1 MKVIIAEKPSVARD
15 IAAIVGATSKKDG
28 YMEGNGWAVTWAF
41 GHLVGLAMPE
51 AYGFTS
57 FERENLPILPQEF
70 TLIPRQIK
78 EGKEYKNDPGVMK
91 QLKIIKELF
100 SKADGI
106 VVATDAG
113 REGELIFRY
122 IYNYVGCTR
131 PFQRL
136 WISSLTDK
144 AIKEGFQNLKPGS
157 DYDNLYLSA
166 KARSQADWVVGI
178 NASQA
183 LSIAAGRGSWSLG
196 RVQTPTLAMICG
208 RYLEN
213 KDFKPQTYFKLKLH
227 TAKDATVFAV
237 LSVDKYY
244 NRTAADEVLQQVR
257 AAGTIRVTAVEK
269 KEVKQEPPLLYDL
282 TTLQKE
288 ANSKHGFSADKTLNI
303 AQALYEGKKISYP
316 RTGSR
321 YISADV
327 LDEIPHLI
335 ATLKNHP
342 RFGAY
347 AAGMDNIVL
356 NIRSVDDKKVTD
368 HHALII
374 TGDPADGLTGDER
387 TVYDMIAGRML
398 EAFSNRCTKENTAIS
413 LDAGGVHFACKGSVT
428 LLPGW
433 RAVFNATDEEAQ
445 EEDVTTLPVLAE
457 GDMLPIRDME
467 ALEKQTKPRPLH
479 TEASLL
485 SAMESCGKEC
495 ENEDEREA
503 MKDAGIGTPA
513 TRAAIIETLFAREY
527 ITREKKALIPTNKG
541 LVVYLAVKDRK
552 IADVAMTG
560 QWEHA
565 LAKIGS
571 GEMDAATFHRSIE
584 VYASQITTE
593 LLDIPFERTDDR
605 PGCSCPKCKS
615 GQVTFYQK
623 VAKCN
628 NENCGLIVFRS
639 IAKKDLS
646 DTQLTALLMNGKTGI
661 IKGFTSSKT
670 GKTFDAAVAFDADY
684 KTVFQFEDKNKG
696 GGKKGKYE

>member
-1 MKVIIAEKPSVARD
+1 MKVIIVEKPSVARD

-41 GHLVGLAMPE
+41 GHLVGLAMLE
-51 AYGFTS
+51 AYGFTG
-57 FERENLPILPQEF
+57 FQRENLPILPQEF
-70 TLIPRQIK
+70 ILAPRQIK

-91 QLKIIKELF
+91 QLNIIKELF

-113 REGELIFRY
+113 REGCLIFRY
-122 IYNYVGCTR
+122 IYHYLECTK

-144 AIKEGFQNLKPGS
+144 AIKEGFQNLKQGS

-166 KARSQADWVVGI
+166 KARGQADYVVGI

-183 LSIAAGRGSWSLG
+183 LSIAAGRGVWSLG
-196 RVQTPTLAMICG
+196 RVQTPTLAMICS

-213 KDFKPQTYFKLKLH
+213 KDFRPQTYFKLKMH
-227 TAKDATVFAV
+227 TAKDATAFAV
-237 LSVDKYY
+237 LSVDKYD
-244 NRTAADEVLQQVR
+244 NHTAADEVLQRVK
-257 AAGTIRVTAVEK
+257 AAGTVRVTSVEH
-269 KEVKQEPPLLYDL
+269 KEVKQEPPLLHDL
-282 TTLQKE
+282 TALQKE
-288 ANSKHGFSADKTLNI
+288 ANSKHGFSADRTLTI
-303 AQALYEGKKISYP
+303 AQALYESKKISYP

-335 ATLKNHP
+335 ATLKGHP

-347 AAGMDNIVL
+347 AADMENIVL

-374 TGDPADGLTGDER
+374 TGEDANGLTGDER
-387 TVYDMIAGRML
+387 TIYDMVAGRML
-398 EAFSNRCTKENTAIS
+398 EAFSNRCTKENTIVS
-413 LDAGGVHFACKGSVT
+413 LNTDGVHFVAKGSVT
-428 LLPGW
+428 LVPGW
-433 RAVFNATDEEAQ
+433 RAVFNQPDEPND
-445 EEDVTTLPVLAE
+445 EDDATTLPTLSE
-457 GDMLPIRDME
+457 GDTLPVKDAE
-467 ALEKQTKPRPLH
+467 ALEKQTKPKLLH

-485 SAMESCGKEC
+485 SAMESAGKEC
-495 ENEDEREA
+495 ENEEEREA
-503 MKDAGIGTPA
+503 IKDSGIGTPA

-527 ITREKKALIPTNKG
+527 ITREKKALVPTNKG
-541 LVVYLAVKDRK
+541 LTVYIAVKDKR

-560 QWEHA
+560 SWEHA
-565 LAKIGS
+565 LNKIS
-571 GEMDAATFHRSIE
+571 TGEMDAATFHRSIE
-584 VYASQITTE
+584 VYVSQITTE
-593 LLDIPFERTDDR
+593 LLDIPFERKDDR
-605 PGCSCPKCKS
+605 PGCGCPKCKN
-615 GQVTFYQK
+615 GQVVFFQK

-628 NENCGLIVFRS
+628 NEHCGLTVFRT
-639 IAKKDLS
+639 IAKKDLT

-670 GKTFDAAVAFDADY
+670 GKSFDATIAFDADY
-684 KTVFQFEDKNKG
+684 KTVFQFEDNNKG
-696 GGKKGKYE
+696 GGKKGKYK

>member
-1 MKVIIAEKPSVARD
+1 MKVCIAEKPSVAKS
-15 IAAIVGATSKKDG
+15 IAAILGATSKKDG

-51 AYGFTS
+51 AYGFTG
-57 FERENLPILPQEF
+57 FQKENLPILPKEF
-70 TLIPRQIK
+70 ILIPRQIK

-106 VVATDAG
+106 VVCTDAG
-113 REGELIFRY
+113 REGELIHRY
-122 IYNYVGCTR
+122 IYEYLGSNR
-131 PFQRL
+131 PCQRL

-144 AIKEGFQNLKPGS
+144 AIKEGFQNLRPGS

-166 KARSQADWVVGI
+166 RARSQADWVVGL

-196 RVQTPTLAMICG
+196 RVQTPTLAMICS

-213 KDFKPQTYFKLKLH
+213 KDFKPQTYFKLKIH
-227 TAKDATVFAV
+227 TAKDDTAFAV
-237 LSVDKYY
+237 LSVDKYDT
-244 NRTAADEVLQQVR
+244 RSTADGALQQVK
-257 AAGTIRVTAVEK
+257 AAGTVRVTGVEK

-303 AQALYEGKKISYP
+303 AQALYESKKISYP

-347 AAGMDNIVL
+347 AASMDNIVL
-356 NIRSVDDKKVTD
+356 NIRCVDDKKVTD

-387 TVYDMIAGRML
+387 TIYDMIAGRML
-398 EAFSNRCTKENTAIS
+398 ESFSNRCTKENTAVS
-413 LDAGGVHFACKGSVT
+413 LDAGGVHFVAKGSVT

-445 EEDVTTLPVLAE
+445 DEDVTTLPQLAE
-457 GDMLPIRDME
+457 SDMLPVRDME

-485 SAMESCGKEC
+485 GSMESAGKEC
-495 ENEDEREA
+495 TNEEEREA

-527 ITREKKALIPTNKG
+527 IVREKKALVPTNKG
-541 LVVYLAVKDRK
+541 LVVYLAVKDKK

-560 QWEHA
+560 SWEHA
-565 LAKIGS
+565 LSKIGE
-571 GEMDAATFHRSIE
+571 GKMDAATFHHSIE

-593 LLDIPFERTDDR
+593 LLGIAFERQDDR
-605 PGCSCPKCKS
+605 PGCGCLKCKS
-615 GQVTFYQK
+615 GQVIFFPK

-628 NENCGLIVFRS
+628 NEHCGLMVFRT
-639 IAKKDLS
+639 IAKKDLT
-646 DTQLTALLMNGKTGI
+646 DTQLTALLTNGKTGI

-670 GKTFDAAVAFDADY
+670 GKPFDAAVAFDADY
-684 KTVFQFEDKNKG
+684 KTVFEFENKN
-696 GGKKGKYE
+696 GKKGKTK

>member
-1 MKVIIAEKPSVARD
+1 MKVCIAEKPSVARD
-15 IAAIVGATSKKDG
+15 IAAILGATSKKDG
-28 YMEGNGWAVTWAF
+28 YMEGNGWTVTWAF

-57 FERENLPILPQEF
+57 YQRENLPILPQDF
-70 TLIPRQIK
+70 ILVPRQIK

-100 SKADGI
+100 SKADSI
-106 VVATDAG
+106 VVCTDAG
-113 REGELIFRY
+113 REGELIHRY
-122 IYNYVGCTR
+122 IYSYLQCNKPC
-131 PFQRL
+131 QRL

-157 DYDNLYLSA
+157 EYDNLYLSA
-166 KARSQADWVVGI
+166 KARSQADYVVGI

-196 RVQTPTLAMICG
+196 RVQTPTLAMICS

-213 KDFKPQTYFKLKLH
+213 KDFKPQTHFKLKLH
-227 TAKDATVFAV
+227 TAKDTTAFAV
-237 LSVDKYY
+237 LSVDKYD
-244 NRTAADEVLQQVR
+244 NRTVADEVLLQVR
-257 AAGTIRVTAVEK
+257 SAGTVRVTAVEK

-303 AQALYEGKKISYP
+303 AQALYEKKVLSYP

-335 ATLKNHP
+335 ASLKSHP
-342 RFGAY
+342 RFSAY

-356 NIRSVDDKKVTD
+356 NIRSGDDKKVTD

-374 TGDPADGLTGDER
+374 TGDPADGLAGDER
-387 TVYDMIAGRML
+387 TVYDMVAGRML

-433 RAVFNATDEEAQ
+433 REVWNATDEEAQ
-445 EEDVTTLPVLAE
+445 EEDVTTLSALLQ
-457 GDMLPIRDME
+457 GDVLPINDME

-479 TEASLL
+479 TENSLL
-485 SAMESCGKEC
+485 GAMESCGKEC

-503 MKDAGIGTPA
+503 MKESGIGTPA

-527 ITREKKALIPTNKG
+527 ITREKKRSFRPTKG
-541 LVVYLAVKDRK
+541 
-552 IADVAMTG
+552 
-560 QWEHA
+560 W
-565 LAKIGS
+565 
-571 GEMDAATFHRSIE
+571 
-584 VYASQITTE
+584 
-593 LLDIPFERTDDR
+593 
-605 PGCSCPKCKS
+605 
-615 GQVTFYQK
+615 
-623 VAKCN
+623 
-628 NENCGLIVFRS
+628 
-639 IAKKDLS
+639 
-646 DTQLTALLMNGKTGI
+646 
-661 IKGFTSSKT
+661 
-670 GKTFDAAVAFDADY
+670 
-684 KTVFQFEDKNKG
+684 
-696 GGKKGKYE
+696 

>member
-1 MKVIIAEKPSVARD
+1 MKVCMAEKPSVAKS
-15 IAAIVGATSKKDG
+15 IAAILGATNKNDG

-51 AYGFTS
+51 AYGFTR
-57 FERENLPILPQEF
+57 FQRENLPILPQEF
-70 TLIPRQIK
+70 MLIPRQIK
-78 EGKEYKNDPGVMK
+78 EGKEYRNDPGVMK

-100 SKADGI
+100 SRAEGI
-106 VVATDAG
+106 IVATDAG
-113 REGELIFRY
+113 REGELIFRF
-122 IYNYVGCTR
+122 IYHYTGCTR

-183 LSIAAGRGSWSLG
+183 LSVAAGQGRWSLG
-196 RVQTPTLAMICG
+196 RVQTPTLAMICS

-213 KDFKPQTYFKLKLH
+213 KDFKPQTYFKLKLY
-227 TAKDATVFAV
+227 TAKEATAFTV
-237 LSVDKYY
+237 LSVDKYDS
-244 NRTAADEVLQQVR
+244 RATVSETMQQVKS
-257 AAGTIRVTAVEK
+257 AGIVHVTAVEK

-288 ANSKHGFSADKTLNI
+288 ANSKHGFSADKTLNVT
-303 AQALYEGKKISYP
+303 QALYEGKKISYP

-342 RFGAY
+342 RFGTY
-347 AAGMDNIVL
+347 AAGMDNVVL
-356 NIRSVDDKKVTD
+356 NMRCVDDKKVTD

-374 TGDPADGLTGDER
+374 TGYPADGLTSDER
-387 TVYDMIAGRML
+387 TIYDMIAGRML
-398 EAFSNRCTKENTAIS
+398 ESFSGRCIKENTAIS
-413 LDAGGVHFACKGSVT
+413 LDSGGIHFAAKGSVT

-433 RAVFNATDEEAQ
+433 RSVFNATDEEAQ
-445 EEDVTTLPVLAE
+445 EEDVTTLPALLQ
-457 GDMLPIRDME
+457 GDVLPIRAME

-479 TEASLL
+479 TESSLL
-485 SAMESCGKEC
+485 GAMESCGKEC

-503 MKDAGIGTPA
+503 MQDAGIGTPA

-527 ITREKKALIPTNKG
+527 ITREKKALVPTNKG
-541 LVVYLAVKDRK
+541 LVVYLAVKDKK

-565 LAKIGS
+565 LAKIGT
-571 GEMDAATFHRSIE
+571 GEMDASTFHRSIE
-584 VYASQITTE
+584 VYASQITSE
-593 LLDIPFERTDDR
+593 LLDIPFEHTGDR
-605 PGCSCPKCKS
+605 PCCGCPKCNN
-615 GQVTFYQK
+615 GQVVFFQK

-628 NENCGLIVFRS
+628 NENCGLTVFRS
-639 IAKKDLS
+639 IAKKDLT
-646 DTQLTALLMNGKTGI
+646 DTQLTDLLMNGKTGT

-684 KTVFQFEDKNKG
+684 KTVFQFENKNKG
-696 GGKKGKYE
+696 EGKKGKYR

>member
-1 MKVIIAEKPSVARD
+1 MKVIIAEKPSVARG
-15 IAAIVGATSKKDG
+15 IAAIVGAGVKKDG
-28 YMEGNGWAVTWAF
+28 YMEGGGYAVTWAF

-51 AYGFTS
+51 TYGFSS
-57 FERENLPILPQEF
+57 FRRENLPILPAEF
-70 TLIPRQIK
+70 ILIPRQIK
-78 EGKEYKNDPGVMK
+78 EGKEHKNDPGVMK

-100 SKADGI
+100 SKADSI

-122 IYNYVGCTR
+122 IYNYVGCNR

-183 LSIAAGRGSWSLG
+183 LTIAAGRGSWSLG
-196 RVQTPTLAMICG
+196 RVQTPTLAMICS

-213 KDFKPQTYFKLKLH
+213 RDFTPQTYFKLKLH
-227 TAKDATVFAV
+227 TAKDAVAFAV
-237 LSVDKYY
+237 LSDDKYDT
-244 NRTAADEVLQQVR
+244 RTAADEVQGR
-257 AAGTIRVTAVEK
+257 IKTAGTVRITGIEK

-282 TTLQKE
+282 TALQKE
-288 ANSKHGFSADKTLNI
+288 ANSKHGFPAEKTLNI

-347 AAGMDNIVL
+347 AAGMENAVL
-356 NIRSVDDKKVTD
+356 NVRCVDDKKVTD

-374 TGDPADGLTGDER
+374 TPDSADGLSGDER
-387 TVYDMIAGRML
+387 TIYDMVAGRML
-398 EAFSNRCTKENTAIS
+398 EAFSKPCTKENTS
-413 LDAGGVHFACKGSVT
+413 VTFDADGVSFAAKGSIT
-428 LLPGW
+428 LAAGW
-433 RAVFNATDEEAQ
+433 RAVWNAADEEA
-445 EEDVTTLPVLAE
+445 EGNEDTTTLPVLAE
-457 GDMLPIRDME
+457 GDTLTIRDVE
-467 ALEKQTKPRPLH
+467 TLEKQTKPRPLH

-485 SAMESCGKEC
+485 SAMESAGKEC
-495 ENEDEREA
+495 ENEEEREA
-503 MKDAGIGTPA
+503 MKEAGIGTPA

-527 ITREKKALIPTNKG
+527 IQRDKKSLVPTEKGMT
-541 LVVYLAVKDRK
+541 VYQAVKDKK

-560 QWEHA
+560 QWEFA
-565 LAKIGS
+565 LNKIGR
-571 GEMDAATFHRSIE
+571 GEMDATSFHRSIE
-584 VYASQITTE
+584 VYASQITSE
-593 LLDIPFERTDDR
+593 LLDIPFERNDDR
-605 PGCSCPKCKS
+605 SGYCCPKCKS
-615 GQVTFYQK
+615 GKVLFFQK

-628 NENCGLIVFRS
+628 NEHCGLIVFRS
-639 IAKKDLS
+639 IAKKDLT
-646 DTQLTALLMNGKTGI
+646 DTQLTTLLANGKTAI
-661 IKGFTSSKT
+661 IKGFTSNKT
-670 GKTFDAAVAFDADY
+670 GKPFNAAVAFDADY
-684 KTVFQFEDKNKG
+684 KTVFEFEN
-696 GGKKGKYE
+696 KKGKKDKTK